1 MPQIIIMGLS
11 GDTKVLPMTATK
23 EKIVETVIEQADKL
37 YTVTFIG
44 DHFVTP
50 TNVWASDEDNAEK
63 LAGELLKDEYGWD
76 IAEVSNEI
84 EVEIAQ

>member
-1 MPQIIIMGLS
+1 
-11 GDTKVLPMTATK
+11 
-23 EKIVETVIEQADKL
+23 
-37 YTVTFIG
+37 
-44 DHFVTP
+44 VTP

-76 IAEVSNEI
+76 LAEVSNEI